1 MNMIQG
7 NKININEMRRSNQR
21 IVSKGEECK

>member
-7 NKININEMRRSNQR
+7 NQININEMRRGNRR

>member
-7 NKININEMRRSNQR
+7 NKININEMRRSNRR
-21 IVSKGEECK
+21 IASKGEECK